1 MTSKSKGDGSIRSK
15 EERRKRK
22 EKRKKERDVKKDK
35 KRKRKEMDDVHG
47 FEPDDHGSGH
57 EQRRTDKHEKEKG
70 AEKGVFGRKEGM
82 VERTRSN
89 VGDHDLAQRCKPVN
103 KVFYQEHPDVSSLTH
118 SEVQEYR
125 DQLQISVEN
134 LPQGIDARPV
144 RSFHQAGFPS
154 ALDVITSNFRQP
166 SPIQSQAWPLIMAG
180 HDLVGIAATGSG
192 KTLAFGLPAITHIL
206 GQPGKS
212 NGQPRC
218 LILAPTREL
227 CQQIGDVMDEACK
240 ACGLSCCV
248 VYGGVPKNQQIKE
261 LRAGVDVVAATPGR
275 LEDLMESGH
284 CSLQGISFLVL
295 DEADRMLDLGFLPH
309 IRSIV
314 TNIRS
319 DRQTVMF
326 SATWPQEVQS
336 LAIDFMCKPA
346 KCTIG
351 AAGLSAASSVS
362 QVVEVMDPKE
372 KDARLDAVLRK
383 YHTSRKN
390 RVLIFVLY
398 KKEAER
404 VEQLL
409 QRRGWECTGVHGDKS
424 QADRTRAVQRFKE
437 GKCPLLIATDV
448 AARGL
453 DIPDVEYVINYTF
466 PLTSEDYVHRI
477 GRTGRAGKT
486 GCSHTF
492 FTFHDKARAGELQ
505 NLLRKAGQP
514 VPQELLSFG
523 STVKKKESKLYGA
536 HFKEV
541 DMMARP
547 TKITFD
553 D

>member
-1 MTSKSKGDGSIRSK
+1 MASHSTDEAKAKRK
-15 EERRKRK
+15 EEKKRRKTGEKDKGEEEERKRRKR
-22 EKRKKERDVKKDK
+22 EKKERRMEGGNHQDVREPTLPEKVQHHAQVGNRELAKTSKPIKKTFYVEHK
-35 KRKRKEMDDVHG
+35 EVKAMSEEEVRKCR
-47 FEPDDHGSGH
+47 
-57 EQRRTDKHEKEKG
+57 EK
-70 AEKGVFGRKEGM
+70 
-82 VERTRSN
+82 
-89 VGDHDLAQRCKPVN
+89 
-103 KVFYQEHPDVSSLTH
+103 
-118 SEVQEYR
+118 
-125 DQLQISVEN
+125 LQITVEN
-134 LPQGIDARPV
+134 LPRGMEARPV
-144 RSFHQAGFPS
+144 QSFEQAGFP
-154 ALDVITSNFRQP
+154 TSLHAVTKGFQKP
-166 SPIQSQAWPLIMAG
+166 SPIQSQAWPIVLAG
-180 HDLVGIAATGSG
+180 QDLVGIAATGSG

-206 GQPGKS
+206 GQKGKNS
-212 NGQPRC
+212 KGPRC

-227 CQQIGDVMDEACK
+227 CQQIGDVMEK
-240 ACGLSCCV
+240 ACEVCGLKCAV
-248 VYGGVPKNQQIKE
+248 VYGGVPKSQQISD
-261 LRAGVDVVAATPGR
+261 LRAGAEVVTATPGR
-275 LEDLMESGH
+275 LEDLVESGY
-284 CSLQGISFLVL
+284 CNLQDVSFLVL

-309 IRSIV
+309 IRNIV
-314 TNIRS
+314 LNIRS

-336 LAIDFMCKPA
+336 LAVDFMYKPVR
-346 KCTIG
+346 CTIG
-351 AAGLSAASSVS
+351 SEGLSAAKSVS
-362 QVVEVMDPKE
+362 QIVEVMDPKD

-383 YHTSRKN
+383 YHASRKN

-409 QRRGWECTGVHGDKS
+409 QRRGWECAGIHGDKS
-424 QADRTRAVQRFKE
+424 QADRTKAVQRFKD

-505 NLLRKAGQP
+505 NLLRKGGQP

-541 DMMARP
+541 DMTARP
-547 TKITFD
+547 TKIKFD